1 MDAKNYTKTY
11 KDNQMM
17 SLELKN
23 MYIIMEE
30 NKDLKE
36 DLNRLKSISYDVK
49 IKEMTQ
55 ENADIRKRNGYL
67 LITNDDL
74 VAKNKELS
82 EQMER
87 LQLSSSS
94 PAIAQDRPTR
104 PATASIF
111 GRKKDDIF
119 DAELADY
126 AQS

>member
-67 LITNDDL
+67 LINNDEL
-74 VAKNKELS
+74 VAKNKELQ
-82 EQMER
+82 EKMER
-87 LQLSSSS
+87 LQLSSTT
-94 PAIAQDRPTR
+94 PTI
-104 PATASIF
+104 P
-111 GRKKDDIF
+111 
-119 DAELADY
+119 
-126 AQS
+126 

>member
-67 LITNDDL
+67 LITNDEL
-74 VAKNKELS
+74 TAKNKELS
-82 EQMER
+82 EQIER
-87 LQLSSSS
+87 LQLSS
-94 PAIAQDRPTR
+94 PAIPQDRPTR

-119 DAELADY
+119 DSELADY

>member
-1 MDAKNYTKTY
+1 
-11 KDNQMM
+11 MM

-87 LQLSSSS
+87 L
-94 PAIAQDRPTR
+94 
-104 PATASIF
+104 
-111 GRKKDDIF
+111 
-119 DAELADY
+119 
-126 AQS
+126 